1 MINIPQVNNAPYVNN
16 AEFVKLTIV
25 NPDGSTVVHTFS
37 SSYRNEVIGDANYLA
52 LGGLLMVGT
61 QQRDLRVSSAD
72 TTVTLSGLS
81 SDNIYLVLGTQI
93 KGSLIEIWRG
103 FYDDNYNLVNTVKR
117 FDGIITSYTITEDR
131 EETIDNFVISVNC
144 SAYKVVLE
152 NRIAGRK
159 TNSQSW
165 KEFNPTDVSMDKVQ
179 TLDGAYFNFGKPV
192 NTNTT
197 NDVTTLKATVTVVR

>member
-1 MINIPQVNNAPYVNN
+1 MINIPQVNNVPYVNN

-25 NPDGSTVVHTFS
+25 NPNSSTVVHTFS
-37 SSYRNEVIGDANYLA
+37 SSYKNETIAGTSYVA

-93 KGSLIEIWRG
+93 KGSLIEIYRG
-103 FYDDNYNLVNTVKR
+103 FYDDNYNLVNSVKR
-117 FDGIITSYTITEDR
+117 YDGIITSYTITEDR
-131 EETIDNFVISVNC
+131 ENTTDNFIISVNC

-165 KEFNPTDVSMDKVQ
+165 KEFDPTDISMDQVQ
-179 TLDGAYFNFGKPV
+179 ALDGAYFNFGNPV
-192 NTNTT
+192 NVDTT
-197 NDVTTLKATVTVVR
+197 SNSTSLKATVTVLR

>member
-1 MINIPQVNNAPYVNN
+1 MIIIPQVNNAPYVNN

-37 SSYRNEVIGDANYLA
+37 SSYQNEIISGTNYIA

-93 KGSLIEIWRG
+93 KGSMIEIWRG
-103 FYDDNYNLVNTVKR
+103 FYDDTYNLVNTVKR
-117 FDGIITSYTITEDR
+117 YDGIITSYTITEDR
-131 EETIDNFVISVNC
+131 EETTDNFTISVNC

-179 TLDGAYFNFGKPV
+179 TLDGAYFNFGQPV
-192 NTNTT
+192 NTTTT

>member
-1 MINIPQVNNAPYVNN
+1 MIDIPQVNNAPYVNN

-37 SSYRNEVIGDANYLA
+37 SSYKNENIAGTTYLA

-131 EETIDNFVISVNC
+131 EETIDNFVISINC

-165 KEFNPTDVSMDKVQ
+165 KEFNPNDVSMDKVQ

>member
-1 MINIPQVNNAPYVNN
+1 MITIPQVNNAPYVNN

-37 SSYRNEVIGDANYLA
+37 SSYRNEYIGDATYLA

-117 FDGIITSYTITEDR
+117 YDGIITSYTITEDR
-131 EETIDNFVISVNC
+131 EETTDNFIISVNC

-197 NDVTTLKATVTVVR
+197 NDVTTLKATVTVIR

>member
-1 MINIPQVNNAPYVNN
+1 MIDIPQVNNAPYVNN

-37 SSYRNEVIGDANYLA
+37 SSYQNETISGTVYLA

-72 TTVTLSGLS
+72 TTVTLSGLN

-117 FDGIITSYTITEDR
+117 YDGIITSYTITEDR
-131 EETIDNFVISVNC
+131 EETTDNFVISVNC

>member
-1 MINIPQVNNAPYVNN
+1 LNVNN

>member
-1 MINIPQVNNAPYVNN
+1 MITIPQVNNAPYVNN

-37 SSYRNEVIGDANYLA
+37 SSYQNEYIGDATYLA
-52 LGGLLMVGT
+52 LGGLLMVGS

-117 FDGIITSYTITEDR
+117 YDGIITSYTITEDR
-131 EETIDNFVISVNC
+131 EETTDNFIISINC